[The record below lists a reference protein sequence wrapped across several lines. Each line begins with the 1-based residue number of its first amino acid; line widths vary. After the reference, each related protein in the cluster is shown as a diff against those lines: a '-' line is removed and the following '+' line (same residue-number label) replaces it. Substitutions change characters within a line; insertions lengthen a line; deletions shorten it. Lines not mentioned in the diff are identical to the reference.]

1 VESVSLALEVRGI
14 ESGYG
19 KIQVLWGVDVT
30 LQEGSMVAVL
40 GPNGAGK
47 TTLLRTVMGIIRA
60 WRGSVMMYGL
70 DITSMPSH
78 RRVELGLTM
87 VPEGRRL
94 FPDLTVRE
102 NLELGAYTRRAR
114 ERIVETLELVFNL
127 FPKLKERLHQKA
139 GSLSG
144 GEQQMLAIARA
155 LMTRPKVLMLDEPS
169 QGLAPKIAWEVAEA
183 LDKIRREVG
192 ISVILVEQNVA
203 LALEKADYIYLLEQG
218 RVVLEGFREEVLARK
233 LDIVRSYLGY

>member
-47 TTLLRTVMGIIRA
+47 TTLLRTIMGIIRA

-102 NLELGAYTRRAR
+102 NLELGAYARRAR
-114 ERIVETLELVFNL
+114 ERIGETLELVFNL
-127 FPKLKERLHQKA
+127 FPRLKERLHQKA

-169 QGLAPKIAWEVAEA
+169 QGLAPKIAWEVAET
-183 LDKIRREVG
+183 LDKIRREVS

>member
-47 TTLLRTVMGIIRA
+47 TTLLRTIMGIIRA

-127 FPKLKERLHQKA
+127 FPRLKERLHQKA

-144 GEQQMLAIARA
+144 GEQQMLAMARA

-233 LDIVRSYLGY
+233 LDIMRSYLGY

>member
-1 VESVSLALEVRGI
+1 MSLALEVRGI

-47 TTLLRTVMGIIRA
+47 TTLLRTIMGIIRA

-114 ERIVETLELVFNL
+114 ERIGETLELVFNL
-127 FPKLKERLHQKA
+127 FPRLKERLHQKA

-144 GEQQMLAIARA
+144 GEQQMLAMARA

>member
-1 VESVSLALEVRGI
+1 MSLALEVRGI

-127 FPKLKERLHQKA
+127 FPRLKERLHQKA

-155 LMTRPKVLMLDEPS
+155 LMTRPNVLMLDEPS

-233 LDIVRSYLGY
+233 LDIMRSYLGY

>member
-1 VESVSLALEVRGI
+1 VSLALEVRGI

-127 FPKLKERLHQKA
+127 FPRLKERLHQKA

>member
-1 VESVSLALEVRGI
+1 VSLALEVRGV

-30 LQEGSMVAVL
+30 LKEGSMVAVL

-47 TTLLRTVMGIIRA
+47 TTLLRTIMGIIRA

-114 ERIVETLELVFNL
+114 ERIGETLELVFNL

-183 LDKIRREVG
+183 LDKIRREVD

-203 LALEKADYIYLLEQG
+203 LALEKADYVYLLEQG

-233 LDIVRSYLGY
+233 LDVVRSYLGY

>member
-1 VESVSLALEVRGI
+1 VSLALEVRGI

-47 TTLLRTVMGIIRA
+47 TTLLRTIMGIIRA
-60 WRGSVMMYGL
+60 WRGGVMMYGL

-127 FPKLKERLHQKA
+127 FPRLKERLHQKA

-155 LMTRPKVLMLDEPS
+155 LMTRPNVLMLDEPS

-233 LDIVRSYLGY
+233 LDIMRSYLGY

>member
-1 VESVSLALEVRGI
+1 MSLALEVRGI

-30 LQEGSMVAVL
+30 LQEGSMAAVL

-47 TTLLRTVMGIIRA
+47 TTLLRTIMGIIRA

-114 ERIVETLELVFNL
+114 ERIEETLELVFNL
-127 FPKLKERLHQKA
+127 FPRLKERLHQKA

-144 GEQQMLAIARA
+144 GEQQMLAMARA

-169 QGLAPKIAWEVAEA
+169 QGLAPKIAWEVAET

>member
-1 VESVSLALEVRGI
+1 MSLALEVRGI

-19 KIQVLWGVDVT
+19 RIQVLWGVDVT
-30 LQEGSMVAVL
+30 LEEGSMVAVL

-47 TTLLRTVMGIIRA
+47 TTLLRTIMGILRA

-70 DITSMPSH
+70 DITSMPPH

-94 FPDLTVRE
+94 FPDLTVKE

-114 ERIVETLELVFNL
+114 ERVGETLELVFNL
-127 FPKLKERLHQKA
+127 FPRLKERLHQKA

-169 QGLAPKIAWEVAEA
+169 QGLAPKIAWEVAET

-218 RVVLEGFREEVLARK
+218 RVVLEGSREEVLTRK

>member
-1 VESVSLALEVRGI
+1 MSLALEVRGI

-30 LQEGSMVAVL
+30 LQEGSMAAVL

-47 TTLLRTVMGIIRA
+47 TTLLRTIMGIIRA

-127 FPKLKERLHQKA
+127 FPRLKERLHQKA

-144 GEQQMLAIARA
+144 GEQQMLAMARA

-169 QGLAPKIAWEVAEA
+169 QGLAPKIAWEVAET

>member
-1 VESVSLALEVRGI
+1 VESTSLALEVKNI

-19 KIQVLWGVDVT
+19 RIQILWGVNVI
-30 LQEGSMVAVL
+30 LQEGSVVAIL

-47 TTLLRTVMGIIRA
+47 TTLLKTIMGIIRA
-60 WRGSVMMYGL
+60 WKGSIKMYGL
-70 DITSMPSH
+70 DITNMPPH

-87 VPEGRRL
+87 IPEGRRL

-114 ERIVETLELVFNL
+114 EKIGETLELVFNL
-127 FPKLKERLHQKA
+127 FPRLKERLHQKA

-155 LMTRPKVLMLDEPS
+155 LMSKPRVLMLDEPS
-169 QGLAPKIAWEVAEA
+169 QGLSPKIAWEVAET
-183 LDKIRREVG
+183 LDKIRKEAG
-192 ISVILVEQNVA
+192 ISIVLVEQNIA
-203 LALEKADYIYLLEQG
+203 LSLEKADYIYILEQG
-218 RVVLEGFREEVLARK
+218 RIAIEGFKDEILTRK
-233 LDIVRSYLGY
+233 LDIIKAYLGY

>member
-47 TTLLRTVMGIIRA
+47 TTLLRTIMGIIRA

-87 VPEGRRL
+87 VPEGRRI

-102 NLELGAYTRRAR
+102 NLELGAYARRAR

-127 FPKLKERLHQKA
+127 FPRLKERLHQKA

-169 QGLAPKIAWEVAEA
+169 QGLAPKIAWEVAET

>member
-1 VESVSLALEVRGI
+1 MSLALEVRGI

-47 TTLLRTVMGIIRA
+47 TTLLRTIMGIIRA

-102 NLELGAYTRRAR
+102 NLELGAYARRAR

-127 FPKLKERLHQKA
+127 FPRLKERLHQKA

-144 GEQQMLAIARA
+144 GEQQMLAMARA

>member
-47 TTLLRTVMGIIRA
+47 TTLLRTIMGIIRA

-102 NLELGAYTRRAR
+102 NLELGAYARRAR
-114 ERIVETLELVFNL
+114 ERIGETLELVFNL
-127 FPKLKERLHQKA
+127 FPKLKDRLHQKA

-169 QGLAPKIAWEVAEA
+169 QGLAPKIAWEVAET
-183 LDKIRREVG
+183 LDKIRREVS

>member
-1 VESVSLALEVRGI
+1 VSLALEVRGV

-30 LQEGSMVAVL
+30 LKEGSMVAVL

-47 TTLLRTVMGIIRA
+47 TTLLRTIMGIIRT

-78 RRVELGLTM
+78 KRVELGLTM

-114 ERIVETLELVFNL
+114 ERIGETLELVFNL
-127 FPKLKERLHQKA
+127 FPRLKERLHQKA

-169 QGLAPKIAWEVAEA
+169 QGLAPKIAWEVAET
-183 LDKIRREVG
+183 LDKIRREVDV
-192 ISVILVEQNVA
+192 SVILVEQNVA

>member
-1 VESVSLALEVRGI
+1 MSLALEVRGV

-47 TTLLRTVMGIIRA
+47 TTLLRTIMGIIRA

-114 ERIVETLELVFNL
+114 ERIGETLELVFNL
-127 FPKLKERLHQKA
+127 FPRLKERLHQKA

-183 LDKIRREVG
+183 LDKIRREVD

-203 LALEKADYIYLLEQG
+203 LALEKADYVYLLEQG

-233 LDIVRSYLGY
+233 LDVVRSYLGY

>member
-30 LQEGSMVAVL
+30 LKEGSMVAVL

-47 TTLLRTVMGIIRA
+47 TTLLRTIMGIIRA

-114 ERIVETLELVFNL
+114 ERIGETLELVFNL
-127 FPKLKERLHQKA
+127 FPRLKERLHQKA

-183 LDKIRREVG
+183 LDKIRREVD

-203 LALEKADYIYLLEQG
+203 LALEKADYVYLLEQG

>member
-30 LQEGSMVAVL
+30 LKEGSMVAVL

-127 FPKLKERLHQKA
+127 FPRLKERLHQKA

-169 QGLAPKIAWEVAEA
+169 QGLAPKIAWEVAET

>member
-47 TTLLRTVMGIIRA
+47 TTLLRTIMGIIRA

-127 FPKLKERLHQKA
+127 FPRLKERLHQKA

-144 GEQQMLAIARA
+144 GEQQMLAMARA

-169 QGLAPKIAWEVAEA
+169 QGLAPKIAWEVAET

>member
-1 VESVSLALEVRGI
+1 MSLALEVRGI

-47 TTLLRTVMGIIRA
+47 TTLLRTIMGIIRA

-127 FPKLKERLHQKA
+127 FPRLKERLHQKA

-169 QGLAPKIAWEVAEA
+169 QGLAPKIAWEVAET

>member
-169 QGLAPKIAWEVAEA
+169 QGLAPKIAWEVAETF
-183 LDKIRREVG
+183 DKIRREVS

>member
-1 VESVSLALEVRGI
+1 VSLALEVRGI

-70 DITSMPSH
+70 DITSMPSR

-127 FPKLKERLHQKA
+127 FPRLKERLHQKA

-169 QGLAPKIAWEVAEA
+169 QGLAPKIAWEVAET

>member
-1 VESVSLALEVRGI
+1 VSLALEVRGV

-47 TTLLRTVMGIIRA
+47 TTLLRTIMGIIRA

-114 ERIVETLELVFNL
+114 ERIGETLELVFNL
-127 FPKLKERLHQKA
+127 FPRLKERLHQKA

-183 LDKIRREVG
+183 LDKIRREVD

-203 LALEKADYIYLLEQG
+203 LALEKADYVYLLEQG

-233 LDIVRSYLGY
+233 LDVVRSYLGY

>member
-1 VESVSLALEVRGI
+1 MTLALEVRGI

-19 KIQVLWGVDVT
+19 RIQVLWGVDVT
-30 LQEGSMVAVL
+30 LEEGSMVAVL

-47 TTLLRTVMGIIRA
+47 TTLLRTIMGIIRA

-70 DITSMPSH
+70 DITSMPPH

-94 FPDLTVRE
+94 FPDLTVKE

-114 ERIVETLELVFNL
+114 ERVGETLELVFNL
-127 FPKLKERLHQKA
+127 FPRLKERLHQKA

-169 QGLAPKIAWEVAEA
+169 QGLAPKIAWEVAET

-218 RVVLEGFREEVLARK
+218 RVVLEGSREEVLTRK

>member
-30 LQEGSMVAVL
+30 LKEGSMVAVL

-47 TTLLRTVMGIIRA
+47 TTLLRTIMGIIRA

-127 FPKLKERLHQKA
+127 FPRLKERLHQKA

-169 QGLAPKIAWEVAEA
+169 QGLAPKIAWEVAET

>member
-1 VESVSLALEVRGI
+1 MSLALEVRGV

-30 LQEGSMVAVL
+30 LKEGSMVAVL

-47 TTLLRTVMGIIRA
+47 TTLLRTIMGIIRA

-114 ERIVETLELVFNL
+114 ERIGETLELVFNL
-127 FPKLKERLHQKA
+127 FPRLKERLHQKA

-183 LDKIRREVG
+183 LDKIRREVD

-203 LALEKADYIYLLEQG
+203 LALEKADYVYLLEQG

>member
-30 LQEGSMVAVL
+30 LKEGSMVAVL

-47 TTLLRTVMGIIRA
+47 TTLLRTIMGIIRA

-87 VPEGRRL
+87 VLEGRRL

-114 ERIVETLELVFNL
+114 ERIGETLELVFNL

-183 LDKIRREVG
+183 LDKIRREVD

>member
-1 VESVSLALEVRGI
+1 MSLALEVRGI

-127 FPKLKERLHQKA
+127 FPRLKERLHQKA

>member
-1 VESVSLALEVRGI
+1 VESVSLALEVRGV

-30 LQEGSMVAVL
+30 LKEGSMVAVL

-47 TTLLRTVMGIIRA
+47 TTLLRTIMGIIRA

-114 ERIVETLELVFNL
+114 ERIGETLELVFNL
-127 FPKLKERLHQKA
+127 FPRLKERLHQKA

-183 LDKIRREVG
+183 LDKIRREVD

-203 LALEKADYIYLLEQG
+203 LALEKADYVYLLEQG

-233 LDIVRSYLGY
+233 LDVVRSYLGY

>member
-1 VESVSLALEVRGI
+1 VSLALEVRGV

-30 LQEGSMVAVL
+30 LKEGSMVAVL

-47 TTLLRTVMGIIRA
+47 TTLLRTIMGIIRA

-114 ERIVETLELVFNL
+114 ERIGETLELVFNL
-127 FPKLKERLHQKA
+127 FPRLKERLHQKA

-183 LDKIRREVG
+183 LDKIRREVD

-203 LALEKADYIYLLEQG
+203 LALEKADYVYLLEQG

-233 LDIVRSYLGY
+233 LDVVRSYLGY

>member
-1 VESVSLALEVRGI
+1 
-14 ESGYG
+14 
-19 KIQVLWGVDVT
+19 
-30 LQEGSMVAVL
+30 
-40 GPNGAGK
+40 
-47 TTLLRTVMGIIRA
+47 MGIIRA

-114 ERIVETLELVFNL
+114 ERIGETLELVFNL
-127 FPKLKERLHQKA
+127 FPRLKERLHQKA

-169 QGLAPKIAWEVAEA
+169 QGLAPKIAWEVAET

>member
-1 VESVSLALEVRGI
+1 MSLALEVRGV

-30 LQEGSMVAVL
+30 LKEGSMVAVL

-47 TTLLRTVMGIIRA
+47 TTLLRTIMGIIRA

-114 ERIVETLELVFNL
+114 ERIGETLELVFNL

-183 LDKIRREVG
+183 LDKIRREVD

-203 LALEKADYIYLLEQG
+203 LALEKADYVYLLEQG

>member
-1 VESVSLALEVRGI
+1 VSLALEVRGV

-30 LQEGSMVAVL
+30 LKEGSMVAVL

-47 TTLLRTVMGIIRA
+47 TTLLRTIMGIIRA

-114 ERIVETLELVFNL
+114 ERIGETLELVFNL
-127 FPKLKERLHQKA
+127 FPRLKERLHQKA

-183 LDKIRREVG
+183 LDKIRREVD

-203 LALEKADYIYLLEQG
+203 LALEKADYVYLLEQG

>member
-30 LQEGSMVAVL
+30 LKEGSMVAVL

-47 TTLLRTVMGIIRA
+47 TTLLRTIMGIIRA

-127 FPKLKERLHQKA
+127 FPRLKERLHQKA

>member
-102 NLELGAYTRRAR
+102 NLELGAYARRAR
-114 ERIVETLELVFNL
+114 ERIGETLELVFNL
-127 FPKLKERLHQKA
+127 FPKLKDRLHQKA

-169 QGLAPKIAWEVAEA
+169 QGLAPKIAWEVAET
-183 LDKIRREVG
+183 LDKIRREVS

>member
-1 VESVSLALEVRGI
+1 MSLALEVRGI

-30 LQEGSMVAVL
+30 LKEGSMVAVL

-47 TTLLRTVMGIIRA
+47 TTLLRTIMGIIRA

-87 VPEGRRL
+87 VSEGRRL

-114 ERIVETLELVFNL
+114 ERIGETLELVFNL
-127 FPKLKERLHQKA
+127 FPRLKERLHQKA